1 MAKAWTDKYGT
12 LNKELDQ
19 VVHRANSEISALQQ
33 KVSGERSLV
42 ISGMETSRKRMN

>member
-19 VVHRANSEISALQQ
+19 IVHRANSEISGLQQ
-33 KVSGERSLV
+33 KVSGKNSHDFGDRSV
-42 ISGMETSRKRMN
+42 S